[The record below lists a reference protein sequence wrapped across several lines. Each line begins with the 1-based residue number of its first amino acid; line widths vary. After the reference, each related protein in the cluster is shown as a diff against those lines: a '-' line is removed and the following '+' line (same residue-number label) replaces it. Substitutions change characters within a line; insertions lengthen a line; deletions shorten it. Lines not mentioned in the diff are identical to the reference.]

1 MKNINKQTILLII
14 AALIIGG
21 GIGYFF
27 SLSSHGHE
35 TDELEV
41 IEAGEQIWTCSMHP
55 QIRQPEPGDCPI
67 CGMDLVPVEE
77 EGAQGTEA
85 LAISMSPTAMQL
97 ANVST
102 AIVGATEPKKIVRLN
117 GKVQEDERLLTS
129 QSTHIPGRIES
140 LKVNFTGEYVQKDQV
155 IATIYSPELVT
166 AQEELFEAQKIRETQ
181 PALFNAAKVK
191 LRNWKLSDAQIEN
204 ILEAGERIDDFPVR
218 ADDSGYVIEKMVN
231 VGDYVRQ
238 GQTIYEIANLYRVWV
253 LFDIYESDLPWIERG
268 DQVTFTVQSLPG
280 REFEATID
288 YIDPVIDPQTRVAQ
302 ARVVMNNPNNRL
314 KPEMFVSGTV
324 QASIEDAGE
333 GIAIPK
339 SAVMWTGTRSLV
351 YVKSVT
357 ETGIQ
362 FQMREV
368 TLGPALGESYLV
380 EEGLEMGEEIAVS
393 GTFSIDAAA
402 QLAGKAS
409 MMNPDAGAATAVHDH
424 GEVMAT
430 PHELMDNKVTYEIKE
445 KAKTALQPLVEEYL
459 ALKDAL
465 VNDDFPKAS
474 REATD
479 FQKTLANIPMTVFSG
494 DAHEYWMKVSDILKA
509 YIAEID
515 EANSIKVA
523 RAHFKGLSE
532 AMIHLVK
539 TFDPMDQLIYVQ
551 HCPMADDFNG
561 ADWLSLEEKILNP
574 YFGDE
579 MLTCGS
585 VKGSIE

>member
-1 MKNINKQTILLII
+1 MKKINKQTILLIL
-14 AALIIGG
+14 AALFIGG
-21 GIGYFF
+21 GIGYFL

-35 TDELEV
+35 PDELEV
-41 IEAGEQIWTCSMHP
+41 NEAGEQIWTCSMHP
-55 QIRQPEPGDCPI
+55 QIKQPEPGDCPI
-67 CGMDLVPVEE
+67 CGMDLVPKEE
-77 EGAQGTEA
+77 EGAQGAEA

-102 AIVGATEPKKIVRLN
+102 AIVGAMEPKKIVRLN

-140 LKVNFTGEYVQKDQV
+140 LKVNFTGEYVQKGQV

-166 AQEELFEAQKIRETQ
+166 AQEELFEAQKVRETQ
-181 PALFNAAKVK
+181 PALYNATKAK
-191 LRNWKLSDAQIEN
+191 LRNWKLSDTQIEN
-204 ILEAGERIDDFPVR
+204 ILEAGEPIYNFPIR

-238 GQTIYEIANLYRVWV
+238 RQAIYAIANLYRVWV
-253 LFDIYESDLPWIERG
+253 LFDLYESDLPWIDKG
-268 DQVTFTVQSLPG
+268 DEVTFSVQSLPG
-280 REFEATID
+280 QEFEATID

-302 ARVVMNNPNNRL
+302 ARVVMSNPNNRL

-324 QASIEDAGE
+324 QASIEDARE

-368 TLGPALGESYLV
+368 TLGPALGESYLI
-380 EEGLEMGEEIAVS
+380 EAGLEQGEEIAVS

-409 MMNPDAGAATAVHDH
+409 MMNPDAGVATPVHDH
-424 GEVMAT
+424 GDAKAT
-430 PHELMDNKVTYEIKE
+430 PHELMDDKVTYEIND

-474 REATD
+474 QEARD
-479 FQKTLANIPMTVFSG
+479 VQNILANIPMKVFTG
-494 DAHEYWMKVSDILKA
+494 DAHDYWMKVSVILKNS
-509 YIAEID
+509 IAEID
-515 EANSIKVA
+515 KASSIKVA
-523 RAHFKGLSE
+523 RTYFKGLSE

-539 TFDPMDQLIYVQ
+539 TFDPIDQLIYVQ
-551 HCPMADDFNG
+551 HCPMADDYNG
-561 ADWLSLEEKILNP
+561 ADWLSLEENILNP
-574 YFGDE
+574 YFGYE

-585 VKGSIE
+585 VTESIE